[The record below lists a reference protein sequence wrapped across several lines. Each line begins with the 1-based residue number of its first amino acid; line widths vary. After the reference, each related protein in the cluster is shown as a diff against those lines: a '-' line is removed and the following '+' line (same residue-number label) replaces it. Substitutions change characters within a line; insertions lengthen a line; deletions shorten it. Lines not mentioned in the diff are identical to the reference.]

1 MKASALD
8 MTKGNPF
15 VLLLK
20 FTWPIY
26 IGSAFQQIYNLV
38 DAVIVG
44 NFVGEN
50 ALASVNVT
58 ATVVNLL
65 FSLINGVA
73 SGVGVVV
80 AQYYGARDQKGIQRT
95 FATSLYV
102 MGGLTVI
109 ITLLG
114 VVFSRGILQL
124 LKAPEG
130 IIDDAVSYLTAVFLG
145 TVATVLYNLMAS
157 VLRGLGD
164 SVTPLIFLIMASVL
178 NVGLDLLFIIVFH
191 MGVLGAGVATVL
203 SQAISGVLC
212 VIYALR
218 KMLVLHL
225 KRHELKLDRV
235 IMSGMLKIGLPAG
248 FEMAFISFSQMIV
261 QSVINGYGTSVVAG
275 FGAASKVE
283 TLIAMFG
290 YSLGTAA
297 GTYAGHNVGA
307 GNFKRVE
314 EGFQASVVIIAVSSV
329 IMSLVTFFG
338 AQPIMSLFLP
348 GGEGIEA
355 GCEYLHIIAFFL
367 FFLWIMSLCRNIL
380 RCAGDVS
387 ISIIMGGWE
396 ICSRVMFV
404 SFLPGL
410 LGRIGVWWV
419 TPITWTTTMVIGLVR
434 YLSGKWK
441 QKALVSNNTEQKL
454 EEVDQEP

>member
-65 FSLINGVA
+65 FSLINGVT
-73 SGVGVVV
+73 SGVGVVI

-124 LKAPEG
+124 LKAPAG
-130 IIDDAVSYLTAVFLG
+130 IIDDAVSYLTVIFLG

-164 SVTPLIFLIMASVL
+164 SVTPLIFLIVASAL
-178 NVGLDLLFIIVFH
+178 NVGLDLLFILVFH

-212 VIYALR
+212 VAYAMR
-218 KMLVLHL
+218 KMQVLRL
-225 KRHELKLDRV
+225 KRHELKFDRV
-235 IMSGMLKIGLPAG
+235 IMAGTLKIGLPAG

-283 TLIAMFG
+283 TLVAMFG
-290 YSLGTAA
+290 YSLGNAA
-297 GTYAGHNVGA
+297 GTYTGHNVGA
-307 GNFKRVE
+307 GHYDRVKQGFK
-314 EGFQASVVIIAVSSV
+314 ASVVIIAISSAV
-329 IMSLVTFFG
+329 LSLVTFF
-338 AQPIMSLFLP
+338 AARPIMSLFLP
-348 GGEGIEA
+348 DGDGIEA
-355 GCEYLHIIAFFL
+355 GCEYLRIIAFFL

-380 RCAGDVS
+380 RCAGDVM
-387 ISIIMGGWE
+387 ISIVMGGWE
-396 ICSRVMFV
+396 ICSRVIFV

-410 LGRIGVWWV
+410 LGRVGVWWV
-419 TPITWTTTMVIGLVR
+419 TPITWTTTMVIGLIR

-441 QKALVSNNTEQKL
+441 QKALVGAHSEQDL
-454 EEVDQEP
+454 EEGSQKP